1 MTTTKENDALD
12 LILENLQKSYN
23 NLAYEARK
31 LELEAEFLEYY
42 DELLYYLKTLRV

>member
-1 MTTTKENDALD
+1 MTKQNDALD

-31 LELEAEFLEYY
+31 LELEPEFMEYY
-42 DELLYYLKTLRV
+42 DGLLEYLKTLRK